1 MTRPAAARSLRTR
14 LVFAFAAV
22 SLPVLLLFAG
32 GALLY
37 ARTVY
42 LDLRQQAVK
51 EELEA
56 NIRTHIQLS
65 GTLDGL
71 HPQERPPE
79 EVGRSSTSSPPHA
92 AGEPPPLVV
101 LDEHYRV
108 VAGVTG
114 YPQGQLI
121 PAGQRQNLIPVALN
135 TRTVA
140 YLLPTGTPPQPDA
153 QTTTFLQRT
162 AGLLLLAV
170 GLATLL
176 SVLLGA
182 GFSGRLLAP
191 LRTLQGGVRA
201 LTLTGQAASLPEGQP
216 DELGELLRA
225 FNAMSAELERR
236 RVASKQFSA
245 DIAHDLSTPLSVMR
259 GTLEAMRDG
268 TLPATPERLSRLQT
282 QTEHMIQLSGD
293 LRLLSLAD
301 AGDLTLKP
309 RTVNVTELLG
319 DVEDAFHEAARDSGV
334 ILGVNAPPDL
344 RADLDPLR
352 VTQILHNLIQNA
364 LSHTPRGGHISVRA
378 ETAGPAQVRVTVTD
392 SGRGIPADQLEWVF
406 DRLYRGDD
414 ARSVPGSGLGLSIA
428 RTLAGA
434 HGGTLTLTSSP
445 GHGTTATLTLPL
457 KTQGETP

>member
-1 MTRPAAARSLRTR
+1 MNRPARSLRTR
-14 LVFAFAAV
+14 LVLTFAAV

-42 LDLRQQAVK
+42 LELRQQAVQ

-56 NIRTHIQLS
+56 NIRTHVQLS

-71 HPQERPPE
+71 RPQERPPE
-79 EVGRSSTSSPPHA
+79 ERSQPPTASSRSDTQA
-92 AGEPPPLVV
+92 PPLIV
-101 LDEHYRV
+101 LDPQFRV
-108 VAGVTG
+108 VTGVTG

-121 PAGQRQNLIPVALN
+121 PADQRQNLIPVTLN
-135 TRTVA
+135 TRTVV

-162 AGLLLLAV
+162 AALLLLAV

-236 RVASKQFSA
+236 RVASEQFSA

-319 DVEDAFHEAARDSGV
+319 DVEEVFFEAARNGGV

-344 RADLDPLR
+344 CADLDPLR

-364 LSHTPRGGHISVRA
+364 LNHTPHGGHITVQGETDGSARVRI
-378 ETAGPAQVRVTVTD
+378 TVTD
-392 SGRGIPADQLEWVF
+392 SGRGIPADHLERVF